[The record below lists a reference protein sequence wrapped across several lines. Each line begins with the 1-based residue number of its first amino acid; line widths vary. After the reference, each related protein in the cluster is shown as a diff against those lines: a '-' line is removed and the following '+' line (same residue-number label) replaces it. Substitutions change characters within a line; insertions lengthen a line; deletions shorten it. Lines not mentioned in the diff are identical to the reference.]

1 MGLLDRVNW
10 KLNLV
15 LGGNERVPV
24 DITPLYVEGVKLDAF
39 FRFEGK

>member
-24 DITPLYVEGVKLDAF
+24 DITSLCVEG
-39 FRFEGK
+39 GKVGRIL